1 MNTEDAIK
9 ISEAEWEVMRVIWT
23 LGESDAATIND
34 VLKEKMQWKFAT
46 VKTLLGRL
54 VKKEA
59 LKTRQVGKKYL
70 YSALISEE
78 KSIHEATQE
87 LFSRICATRMAEN
100 LTQMIEEVELTP
112 TDVAQLIQTL
122 QKKQTVEKI
131 TCNCIPGQCQCDHNQ
146 VKFA

>member
-54 VKKEA
+54 VKK
-59 LKTRQVGKKYL
+59 K
-70 YSALISEE
+70 
-78 KSIHEATQE
+78 H
-87 LFSRICATRMAEN
+87 
-100 LTQMIEEVELTP
+100 
-112 TDVAQLIQTL
+112 
-122 QKKQTVEKI
+122 
-131 TCNCIPGQCQCDHNQ
+131 
-146 VKFA
+146 